1 MNTIKTN
8 MRNILLIIIIAGSSF
23 QGYGQQLSPENKQ
36 LYNYLMAKSKQ
47 QRKTGKYMLIG
58 GGIAYSVGAL
68 FSLNDGPSSGLS
80 DAAPAILGLGA
91 CSLAASIPYFL
102 SAGSKMHK
110 AQEMLV
116 SFQLEKNYTPLP
128 QGISA
133 SRFPALAIKI
143 PVH

>member
-1 MNTIKTN
+1 
-8 MRNILLIIIIAGSSF
+8 MRNILLIIIIAGSCF
-23 QGYGQQLSPENKQ
+23 QGYGQQLSAEKKP

-47 QRKTGKYMLIG
+47 QRKTGKYLLIG

-68 FSLNDGPSSGLS
+68 FSLNDGPSSGIYK
-80 DAAPAILGLGA
+80 AAPTILGLGA
-91 CSLAASIPYFL
+91 GSLVACIPFFL
-102 SAGSKMHK
+102 SAGSNRNK
-110 AQEMLV
+110 AQDMLV
-116 SFQLEKNYTPLP
+116 SFQLEKHYIPLP

>member
-1 MNTIKTN
+1 
-8 MRNILLIIIIAGSSF
+8 
-23 QGYGQQLSPENKQ
+23 
-36 LYNYLMAKSKQ
+36 
-47 QRKTGKYMLIG
+47 
-58 GGIAYSVGAL
+58 
-68 FSLNDGPSSGLS
+68 
-80 DAAPAILGLGA
+80 
-91 CSLAASIPYFL
+91 
-102 SAGSKMHK
+102 MHK